1 VADHTA
7 HTDDLVLEL
16 GDDGHPSAADRAR
29 RVQETWSRMGGKLG
43 IGFCVAGFLLVFL
56 GWNGAASTDRVS
68 SQVPYLV
75 SGGFAGLA
83 LVILGV
89 GLLVVQSNRAD
100 RAALQATIRE
110 LRDALEAGAVAGA
123 SNGASATALTPGEVY
138 RPARQRPTPPEVLA
152 ELDHPSPAETPPT
165 KTTPARRRKAPITAE

>member
-7 HTDDLVLEL
+7 HTDDLVPEY
-16 GDDGHPSAADRAR
+16 GDDVHPSAADRGR

-43 IGFCVAGFLLVFL
+43 VGFCVAGFLLLFL
-56 GWNGAASTDRVS
+56 GWNGAASTDRVA

-83 LVILGV
+83 LVVLGV

-110 LRDALEAGAVAGA
+110 LRDAREAGGTGTGNAVAT
-123 SNGASATALTPGEVY
+123 TAVAPGEVY
-138 RPARQRPTPPEVLA
+138 RPARRRPTPPEVLA
-152 ELDHPSPAETPPT
+152 ELDHPSPAEAPPT
-165 KTTPARRRKAPITAE
+165 KTTPARRRKAPITAD

>member
-7 HTDDLVLEL
+7 HTDDLVLEP
-16 GDDGHPSAADRAR
+16 GGEAHPSAADRAR

-43 IGFCVAGFLLVFL
+43 IGFCIAGFLLVFL
-56 GWNGAASTDRVS
+56 GWNGAASSDRVA

-83 LVILGV
+83 LVVLGV

-110 LRDALEAGAVAGA
+110 LRDALEAGAGAGA
-123 SNGASATALTPGEVY
+123 AATSSVVAPGEVY

-165 KTTPARRRKAPITAE
+165 KSTPARRRKAPITAE

>member
-7 HTDDLVLEL
+7 HTDDLVLEY
-16 GDDGHPSAADRAR
+16 GDDVHPSAADRGR

-43 IGFCVAGFLLVFL
+43 VGFCVAGFLLLFL
-56 GWNGAASTDRVS
+56 GWNGAASTDRVA

-83 LVILGV
+83 LVVLGV

-110 LRDALEAGAVAGA
+110 LRDAREAGGTGTGIRGRHHGGGARGGLPTCPPASDAARGPRRARPPQPGRGAAHQDDAGA
-123 SNGASATALTPGEVY
+123 ASQGPHH
-138 RPARQRPTPPEVLA
+138 R
-152 ELDHPSPAETPPT
+152 
-165 KTTPARRRKAPITAE
+165 